1 MSQYYTLLK
10 NDKIDF
16 SDLLLEKYPLIGLDE
31 INCIILIKLK
41 NLFKEN
47 KNASEKTIISY
58 LVKEMTINE
67 EELNKRIIDLINS
80 QYISLEEET
89 QAFSLNGTYKR
100 LSALY
105 DSEEENTNKTESEN
119 DLKKCAAL
127 IEKECEH
134 LLSQTELEVIKH
146 WLEVDKYTYAEIK
159 EATLASVSHKRKSVK
174 YIDLF
179 LNKEKEKKEN
189 KQTVSENDEL
199 SALFNAAVYGKKSS
213 K

>member
-16 SDLLLEKYPLIGLDE
+16 CDLLLEKYPLIGLDE
-31 INCIILIKLK
+31 VNCIILIKLK

-58 LVKEMTINE
+58 LSKEMTISDE
-67 EELNKRIIDLINS
+67 DLNKRIIDLINS

-89 QAFSLNGTYKR
+89 QSFSLNGTYKR
-100 LSALY
+100 LSSLY
-105 DSEEENTNKTESEN
+105 DSEEESLNKCEYEN
-119 DLKKCAAL
+119 DLKKCASL
-127 IEKECEH
+127 IERECEH

-146 WLEVDKYTYAEIK
+146 WLEVDKYTYSEIK
-159 EATLASVSHKRKSVK
+159 EATLASVAHKRKSVK

-179 LNKEKEKKEN
+179 LNKEKEKKDN
-189 KQTVSENDEL
+189 IKNINSDDEL
-199 SALFNAAVYGKKSS
+199 SALFNAAVYGKKSR
-213 K
+213 